1 MNDISL
7 HIIDVI
13 QNSVY
18 ADATLITLLI
28 DEDINRNVLVVEIG
42 DNGRGMTQEQ
52 VNRLGDPFF
61 TSRTTRKVGM
71 GIPLFRQA
79 AEQAGGEL
87 VVNSSVGC
95 GCVVRAV
102 FEHDNIDR
110 PPLGDVANSFVL
122 MVAANP
128 ELDFVLEYRY
138 NGDVYIFDTREV
150 KEVLEGLPLN
160 DPSVIRMLTDM
171 VRTNVE
177 DLKAD
182 GTVD

>member
-13 QNSVY
+13 QNSIY
-18 ADATLITLLI
+18 ADATLIRVLI
-28 DEDINRNVLVVEIG
+28 DEEISRNRLVVEVE

-52 VNRLGDPFF
+52 VERLGDPFF

-79 AEQAGGEL
+79 AEQTGGE
-87 VVNSSVGC
+87 VVVKSSVGQ
-95 GCVVRAV
+95 GCIVRAV
-102 FEHDNIDR
+102 FVYDHIDR

-122 MVAANP
+122 MVSANP
-128 ELDFVLEYRY
+128 ELEFVLEYRCENKSY
-138 NGDVYIFDTREV
+138 LFDTREV

-171 VRTNVE
+171 VRANIE
-177 DLKAD
+177 DINGESESK
-182 GTVD
+182 